1 MPEEAKPQPKP
12 VAEPSETKPES
23 FGTKPSDKLPE
34 PK

>member
-1 MPEEAKPQPKP
+1 MPEETKPKP
-12 VAEPSETKPES
+12 VAEPSETKPET